1 MKIVVCIKQVPD
13 VEAEFLFQPKYPGID
28 VDAMPM
34 IINPGDEVAIE
45 GALRLKS
52 IYPETEVILL
62 SLGPPSAREALEYGL
77 SMGADSAFLV
87 LDSSYTFGQPF
98 RTAHILS
105 GAVRDI
111 GFDIIL
117 FGYRAVDDRLHFVGP
132 AVAEF
137 LNLPHIT
144 GVTFLKVFK
153 GINKCEAHQEV
164 PKGINIVECP
174 YPAVF
179 TVKRG
184 LFPPRYPSMADRLAA
199 KEKGITVLP
208 LDDYWNE
215 KDTPRFPRHVSM
227 RFSIAEAME
236 TERKVVWTNVGNIV
250 KILKTYKARTPDK
263 ETQLDI
269 GSGEEL

>member
-1 MKIVVCIKQVPD
+1 MRIIVCIKQVPD
-13 VEAEFLFQPKYPGID
+13 VEAEFHFKPDYPGIE
-28 VDAMPM
+28 VEKMSM

-62 SLGPPSAREALEYGL
+62 SLGPPSARETLEYGL
-77 SMGADSAFLV
+77 SLGADRAFLIV
-87 LDSSYTFGQPF
+87 NDSYTFGQPF
-98 RTAHILS
+98 RTAHILA
-105 GAVRDI
+105 GAIREL

-137 LNLPHIT
+137 LELPHIT
-144 GVTFLKVFK
+144 GVTFMKVFK

-164 PKGINIVECP
+164 PKGINILECP

-184 LFPPRYPSMADRLAA
+184 LFAPRYPSMADRLAA
-199 KEKGITVLP
+199 KEKGIETFPLEKFWDEKTAKRYPVLAG
-208 LDDYWNE
+208 
-215 KDTPRFPRHVSM
+215 M
-227 RFSIAEAME
+227 RFSIAETVR
-236 TERKVVWTNVGNIV
+236 TERKVQWADAKKIAG
-250 KILKTYKARTPDK
+250 ILKKYKARTPMTESALDK
-263 ETQLDI
+263 
-269 GSGEEL
+269 GSGEEI

>member
-1 MKIVVCIKQVPD
+1 MKIIVCVKQVPD
-13 VEAEFLFQPKYPGID
+13 VEVDFRFKPEYPGIE
-28 VDAMPM
+28 VDQTPM
-34 IINPGDEVAIE
+34 IINPGDEVALE

-62 SLGPPSAREALEYGL
+62 SLGPPSTRETLEYGL
-77 SMGADSAFLV
+77 SMGADKAFLV
-87 LDSSYTFGQPF
+87 QDTSYTFGKPF
-98 RTAHILS
+98 RTAHIL
-105 GAVRDI
+105 ARAIRDI
-111 GFDIIL
+111 GYDIIL

-144 GVTFLKVFK
+144 GVTFIKVFK

-164 PKGINIVECP
+164 PKGINIIECP

-184 LFPPRYPSMADRLAA
+184 LFLPRYPSMAERLAA
-199 KEKGITVLP
+199 KEKGIELLP
-208 LDDYWNE
+208 LEKYWNE
-215 KDTPRFPRHVSM
+215 TEETRFPKPVSM
-227 RFSIAEAME
+227 RFSIADTME
-236 TERKVVWTNVGNIV
+236 KERKVRWTDAKEIAE
-250 KILKTYKARTPDK
+250 ILKKYKTRTPGNLTAQD
-263 ETQLDI
+263 Q

>member
-1 MKIVVCIKQVPD
+1 MKIIVCVKQVPD
-13 VEAEFLFQPKYPGID
+13 VESEFYFKPEPPGIEIEK
-28 VDAMPM
+28 MPM

-52 IYPETEVILL
+52 IYPKTEVILL
-62 SLGPPSAREALEYGL
+62 SLGPSSAAEALGYGL
-77 SMGADSAFLV
+77 SMGADRAILIQDTTYV
-87 LDSSYTFGQPF
+87 FGQPF

-105 GAVRDI
+105 KAIREI
-111 GFDIIL
+111 GFDMIL
-117 FGYRAVDDRLHFVGP
+117 FGYKAVDDRLHFVGP

-144 GVTFLKVFK
+144 GVTFIKLFS
-153 GINKCEAHQEV
+153 GINRCEAHQEV

-184 LFPPRYPSMADRLAA
+184 LFKPRYPSITNRLAA
-199 KEKGITVLP
+199 QRKGVAVRSVE
-208 LDDYWNE
+208 DYWDE
-215 KDTPRFPRHVSM
+215 KSPKKYPLHASM
-227 RFSIAEAME
+227 HFTIAEGME
-236 TERKVVWTNVGNIV
+236 KERKVNWIEVSKVAHF
-250 KILKTYKARTPDK
+250 LKKYKARTPDAGLELEK
-263 ETQLDI
+263 

>member
-1 MKIVVCIKQVPD
+1 MKIIVCVKQVPD
-13 VEAEFLFQPKYPGID
+13 VEVEFLFKPEYPGID

-34 IINPGDEVAIE
+34 IVNPGDEVAIE

-62 SLGPPSAREALEYGL
+62 SLGPSSARETLEYGL
-77 SMGADSAFLV
+77 SMGADEAFLV

-105 GAVRDI
+105 KAIREI

-137 LNLPHIT
+137 LGLPHIT
-144 GVTFLKVFK
+144 GVTFIKVFK

-184 LFPPRYPSMADRLAA
+184 LFIPRYPSMADRLAA
-199 KEKGITVLP
+199 KEKGVKILP
-208 LDDYWNE
+208 LENYWDEN
-215 KDTPRFPRHVSM
+215 DANQYPAHASM
-227 RFSIAEAME
+227 RFSVPETME
-236 TERKVVWTNVGNIV
+236 TERKVTWSTTKEIAE
-250 KILKTYKARTPDK
+250 ILSKYKART
-263 ETQLDI
+263 LDTRTFLDQ
-269 GSGEEL
+269 GTGEEL